1 MLNFREYL
9 IEAAK
14 EDRTAGKLTHLR
26 HTEDNVIYGG
36 DQGVAK
42 ADSHLSAVHNMLLGR
57 KSGVHVST
65 KWDGAPAVVFGPD
78 PASGRFF
85 VATKSAFNANPKLN
99 YTPEDIERNHGH
111 APGLVE
117 KLKAAL
123 EHLPS
128 IMPREGGV
136 YQGDIIH
143 TKGDAKTENGMTSV
157 TPNTLTMSA
166 PADSPEGQNM
176 QKPFGIVIHTK
187 YKGRGGLGNMSAG
200 PLDDR
205 TRGKFSENPN
215 VNNIDPSMN
224 VNPANYTPAEQQQYL
239 AHMEAARKT
248 YAKMAPEAMEALEG
262 HGQTLESHVNDQIRK
277 GGAPSVQ
284 GYMNYLND
292 RHAKDV
298 GKLKSQ
304 PTIDRRN
311 QAHADMI
318 QHLTEN
324 QDHFQKALELHQHM
338 QNAKNVL
345 VGVME
350 KNNPY
355 AHSVGGVPTGPE
367 GAVVVDHDGEM
378 SKMNNRQEFNRLNFL
393 KGAFQKNAAQA
404 AENPE

>member
-9 IEAAK
+9 IEAAEK
-14 EDRTAGKLTHLR
+14 DAAGKPLKHLR
-26 HTEDNVIYGG
+26 HVEDNVIYDG
-36 DQGVAK
+36 DEGVAR
-42 ADSHLSAVHNMLLGR
+42 ADRHLNAVHNMLLGR
-57 KSGVHVST
+57 HAGVHVST
-65 KWDGAPAVVFGPD
+65 KWDGAPSLVFGKD

-99 YTPEDIERNHGH
+99 FTDEDIERNHGH

-117 KLKAAL
+117 KLKASL
-123 EHLPS
+123 RHLPS

-136 YQGDIIH
+136 FQGDLIH
-143 TKGDAKTENGMTSV
+143 TTGDAKTENGMTSV

-176 QKPFGIVIHTK
+176 QKPLGIVIHTK

-200 PLDDR
+200 PLDDK
-205 TRGKFSENPN
+205 TRGKFAEDPN
-215 VNNIDPSMN
+215 VNNIDPSMH

-248 YAKMAPEAMEALEG
+248 YAKMAPEAMEALQG
-262 HGQTLESHVNDQIRK
+262 HGQLLEGHVNDQIRK

-284 GYMNYLND
+284 GYMDYLNAK
-292 RHAKDV
+292 HEKDV

-311 QAHADMI
+311 QAHADMM
-318 QHLTEN
+318 QHITEN
-324 QDHFQKALELHQHM
+324 QDHFQKALELHNHM

-345 VGVME
+345 VSVME

-367 GAVVVDHDGEM
+367 GAVVADNNGDM